1 MSRTAQIVG
10 SVVGQIAWHQL
21 RPMGRGPRP
30 ALRATNFS
38 PDEVV
43 AIVAE
48 IERLR
53 REEGDYGLQVKVGT
67 DSPVEGI
74 LKSYLLGSGETL
86 TYWRNAH
93 VPAILLVD
101 WAVQGDEEGLAAVNR
116 LDDVSILGELSEE
129 VLDQRLQLVADI
141 AWFQSGGSGRPPGT
155 LVTALETVRTSLV
168 AMSLRRW
175 TSFVAASCEV
185 ALTAP
190 LLTPDALQ
198 RAVGASLDHLELFP
212 DPELFGSESPARTR
226 LTRNVNVTDLRKPG
240 GAAVTEDDVLAL
252 IDACEFDSATA
263 ERLDLAEPQLRE
275 VMKGYVQGRGRASR
289 SRLDLSVWLELFENR
304 SAPAGLGQQI
314 REELERTSQDRV
326 DEFNA
331 LDLEAALDHS
341 EQEAAEALLRA
352 EPPAGSRPIMD
363 VISSRLRRRVE
374 KLAFPDARLEMDPLR
389 ALLHVIHVLDEGL
402 DGPVVLSLDQAPE
415 EGPWSRWLFALI
427 YGATLSE
434 VCEATAEERLALT
447 VDDRLTGL
455 ERPDMP
461 AADDVFESGKE
472 WAPLRLTV
480 TMPDAAK
487 RSFKWDPLSS
497 PGVIALGALVES
509 GSPVPGWPVE
519 EDLESFFGRLQD
531 PRSWANLRANDVIL
545 GDIPARMRGLHE
557 AQASVW
563 CREGLASQSLEQYLG
578 EWELLLAEARV
589 SLVPSAAPNADLEA
603 VVLLNVLQ
611 LPEGRLLMVATHPLR
626 LRWVARHLRR
636 MSQYLKHALSV
647 GLKLNAENS
656 DLFFEW
662 LDRVSPHGTPPL
674 AVGPNETVA
683 IAARESAWHEEYV
696 PISQN
701 GNERRDWL
709 AAVDD
714 AAIEELVKVVGSYLD
729 TYPYK
734 MDGLSVLLLD
744 RDGSA
749 RLPLRFA
756 TRLRSQRPGV
766 RLQLHVLAEA
776 SRHHDIVRAFDTEF
790 ADLDLTEERLLPD
803 VQLVLRAWE
812 PDTDPELDS
821 LRDRIDVALAPAVFG
836 TTSTLSSQTRTASAG
851 VSGAYDPW
859 IHSSSYDVQDSGQNV
874 VRAMLPSQRDP
885 ILEAWSTLCL
895 RADRH
900 SAVAPQQESNT
911 DYFQLTVR
919 FDKHQRLFVQ
929 LHGVAHWVVTLD
941 AFIGRDQIDA
951 LEDKPDVLLVRPGV
965 GKNEIYTLIVSSD
978 TGKRFVVQRMTKK
991 LRNDLR
997 ISEDLHP
1004 AEHVASRIYD
1014 VGRHVVPGAVL
1025 RALGLGRAANE
1036 VLGLVASRFAV
1047 AEREPIPTSA
1057 AGLVVWLSFDEQQD
1071 WFGRTTRTR
1080 ADLGR
1085 FVLTLD
1091 EETGNVRLNV
1101 LVVESKFRRHF
1112 DLGVAEQQLDR
1123 TTELVW
1129 GAFSGGEDRA
1139 DDFDFWMQELA
1150 SAIEQTSAVLAPASD
1165 LPARRVIGPPRES
1178 LEQAILQSIRAG
1190 AVSMESV
1197 KGIAV
1202 AIGSEDPDPAPE
1214 TAQLGAHQL
1223 VRINKPEL
1231 TSIIHDLV
1239 EGRDPTSSAQAVESP
1254 TEAVPGAAASVIDHS
1269 EPFVGVTVNEESDS
1283 NPREGVRAALP
1294 ASEGATERAEAA
1306 DRGLSDEE
1314 LKRRYERLLDVLQE
1328 FGVNVTPPPSDPW
1341 REGPGFYVLRVIPR
1355 TGVSVDRVVN
1365 RVNEIAL
1372 ALHLPAGS
1380 QIRTSLDRGSIVFE
1394 VPKSPEERYPVDATD
1409 LWEQCPVPTDKL
1421 IVPIGADISGVP
1433 IQIEFSSPDSP
1444 HLLVAGTTGSGK
1456 SVALET
1462 ILRGL
1467 CRYPTESV
1475 RLRLVDP
1482 KGTELIDFEDDPHTD
1497 GPNGFDASDAIA
1509 ILEQAVQE
1517 MESRYALMRP
1527 VRARSL
1533 PEYNASVGVE
1543 QRRPWIVVVLDEYAD
1558 LTSDPDDKSQIE
1570 ALLRRLTQKARA
1582 AGIHVIAATQRP
1594 SADVVSTTIRSN
1606 LPAQLA
1612 LRVKTATDSRIILD
1626 EAGAETLAGQ
1636 GDAFLRTARGLQRLQ
1651 VAWSG

>member
-1 MSRTAQIVG
+1 V
-10 SVVGQIAWHQL
+10 
-21 RPMGRGPRP
+21 
-30 ALRATNFS
+30 ALVT
-38 PDEVV
+38 
-43 AIVAE
+43 E

-53 REEGDYGLQVKVGT
+53 LEEEDYGLEVKVGS
-67 DSPVEGI
+67 DSPVEGV
-74 LKSYLLGSGETL
+74 LQRYLLERGETL
-86 TYWRNAH
+86 TRWRNAE

-101 WAVQGDEEGLAAVNR
+101 WAVQGDEEGLAAVTR
-116 LDDVSILGELSEE
+116 LDDVSILGEQNEDTLELR
-129 VLDQRLQLVADI
+129 VKLVI
-141 AWFQSGGSGRPPGT
+141 ETAWSHSGGIGVPPSTFTSG
-155 LVTALETVRTSLV
+155 LETVRTSLP

-175 TSFVAASCEV
+175 TGFVAACCRE
-185 ALTAP
+185 ALAAP

-198 RAVGASLDHLELFP
+198 RAIGVCLDRLDLFP
-212 DPELFGSESPARTR
+212 DSSLLDGDSPARTR
-226 LTRNVNVTDLRKPG
+226 LARNLHVSDLRKPG
-240 GAAVTEDDVLAL
+240 GASITDDDLLAL
-252 IDACEFDSATA
+252 IEGSEIDASSLD
-263 ERLDLAEPQLRE
+263 RLGLTESGLRDLMQA
-275 VMKGYVQGRGRASR
+275 YVQGRGREVR
-289 SRLDLSVWLELFENR
+289 SRLDLNVWLELFEN
-304 SAPAGLGQQI
+304 SAAPAGLGQQI
-314 REELERTSQDRV
+314 REEIERSAPERV

-331 LDLEAALDHS
+331 LDVEAGLDHS
-341 EQEAAEALLRA
+341 DQEAAETLLRA
-352 EPPAGSRPIMD
+352 EPPADLRPLMD
-363 VISSRLRRRVE
+363 VLSSRLRRRVE
-374 KLAFPDARLEMDPLR
+374 KLAFPDARLETDPIR
-389 ALLHVIHVLDEGL
+389 ALLHVIHVLDERLEGS
-402 DGPVVLSLDQAPE
+402 VKVSLEQAPE
-415 EGPWSRWLFALI
+415 EGMWSRWLFALV
-427 YGATLSE
+427 YGATLSR

-447 VDDRLTGL
+447 VDDRLTRIK
-455 ERPDMP
+455 RPPMP

-472 WAPLRLTV
+472 WAALRLTV
-480 TMPDAAK
+480 TMPDSGK

-497 PGVIALGALVES
+497 PGVIALGALVAS
-509 GSPVPGWPVE
+509 GSPAPGFPVD
-519 EDLESFFGRLQD
+519 EDLETFFGRLQD
-531 PRSWANLRANDVIL
+531 PRSWGDLVSDGSEL
-545 GDIPARMRGLHE
+545 GDLPSRMKLLHQ
-557 AQASVW
+557 AQTSLWYSNGISAD
-563 CREGLASQSLEQYLG
+563 ALEQYVA
-578 EWELLLAEARV
+578 EWELLLAAARV
-589 SLVPSAAPNADLEA
+589 SLVPSNAPNADLEA
-603 VVLLNVLQ
+603 VVLTNVVALTD
-611 LPEGRLLMVATHPLR
+611 GRLLMLATHPLR
-626 LRWVARHLRR
+626 LRWVAKHLRR
-636 MSQYLKHALSV
+636 MSQYLLHALSA
-647 GLKLNAENS
+647 GLKLNPENS

-674 AVGPNETVA
+674 IVGPNETVA

-756 TRLRSQRPGV
+756 VRLRSQRPGV
-766 RLQLHVLAEA
+766 RVQLHVLAEA
-776 SRHHDIVRAFDTEF
+776 SKHHDIVRAFDSEF
-790 ADLDLTEERLLPD
+790 ADLDLTDERLLPD
-803 VQLVLRAWE
+803 VQLVLRPWE
-812 PDTDPELDS
+812 PDTEPDLAA
-821 LRDRIDVALAPAVFG
+821 LKDRIDVALAPAVFG
-836 TTSTLSSQTRTASAG
+836 TTSTLSSQTRTATAG

-859 IHSSSYDVQDSGQNV
+859 IHASAYDVEDSGQNV
-874 VRAMLPSQRDP
+874 VRAMLPNQRDP

-929 LHGVAHWVVTLD
+929 LHTVAHWVVTLD

-997 ISEDLHP
+997 IDEALQP
-1004 AEHVASRIYD
+1004 VEMVAARIYD

-1047 AEREPIPTSA
+1047 AEGEPIPDSDP
-1057 AGLVVWLSFDEQQD
+1057 GLVVWLSFDEQQD

-1091 EETGNVRLNV
+1091 QETGNVRLNV
-1101 LVVESKFRRHF
+1101 LVVESKFRKHF

-1129 GAFSGGEDRA
+1129 GAFSGSDPRP
-1139 DDFDFWMQELA
+1139 DDYDFWMQELA
-1150 SAIEQTSAVLAPASD
+1150 AAVEQTSSVLAPASD

-1178 LEQAILQSIRAG
+1178 LEQTILQSIRAG
-1190 AVSMESV
+1190 AVELESV
-1197 KGIAV
+1197 KGVAV
-1202 AIGSEDPDPAPE
+1202 AIASEDSEPAPPP
-1214 TAQLGAHQL
+1214 TQLGAHRL
-1223 VRINKPEL
+1223 VRLNREEL
-1231 TSIIHDLV
+1231 TEVIHDLV
-1239 EGRDPTSSAQAVESP
+1239 EGRDPTVGTHGEVVSSLSLGADGAPEPSETGPGDSGDQGDVPPVESELE
-1254 TEAVPGAAASVIDHS
+1254 TRAAAISKAS
-1269 EPFVGVTVNEESDS
+1269 PTVHVES
-1283 NPREGVRAALP
+1283 
-1294 ASEGATERAEAA
+1294 ATQ
-1306 DRGLSDEE
+1306 GLSEAE
-1314 LKRRYERLLDVLQE
+1314 LRRRYERLLDVLKE
-1328 FGVNVTPPPSDPW
+1328 FGVNVTPPATDAW

-1380 QIRTSLDRGSIVFE
+1380 QIRTSLDRGTIVFE
-1394 VPKSPEERYPVDATD
+1394 VPKVPEERYPVIATD
-1409 LWEQCPVPTDKL
+1409 LWSQCPVPDDRL
-1421 IVPIGADISGVP
+1421 LVPIGADISGVP
-1433 IQIEFSSPDSP
+1433 IQLEFSSPDSP

-1467 CRYPTESV
+1467 CRYPVESV

-1497 GPNGFDASDAIA
+1497 GPNGFDATDAVA
-1509 ILEQAVQE
+1509 ILEQAVVE

-1533 PEYNASVGVE
+1533 PDYNAVVGP
-1543 QRRPWIVVVLDEYAD
+1543 QDRKPWIVVVLDEYAD